1 MRRINFLLRVLVNLL
16 IVLVLFIG
24 GLTLW
29 LYTRQ
34 AEEPEREDLTASCKD
49 AGKIIEKGATAK
61 VEAKDSELEENLEMT
76 LSEEVDLQA
85 ELEQPENT
93 GENLLEEQVEEV
105 LQNMTLE
112 EKVLQLFIITP
123 EALTNHTTVT
133 AAGDITKNSIL
144 QYPVGGLIYFAK
156 NLKTRE
162 QVEAMLENT
171 CQYYEEAGYTHPFL
185 AIDEEGGTVA
195 RIGNQPAFGV
205 EKISDMSV
213 IGESG
218 DVKEAERVG
227 SVIGTYLSELGFNLN
242 FAPVADVLTNPNN
255 KAIGKRSFGKD
266 ASLVSDMVQAEVQ
279 AMEDCGIYG
288 VLKHFPGHGATDADT
303 HAGYAYTDK
312 TLEALMEEDL
322 VPFIDGI
329 ESGTHFIMA
338 AHISVPT
345 ITGDSTPCSLS
356 SYMITDV
363 LRGKMGYEGIVVTDA
378 MDMKAVE
385 HQYTSAQAAVLA
397 LEAGVDIILMP
408 ESFQMAYEG
417 ILEAV
422 ESGQLTEERI
432 DESVQRILRVKCLPI

>member
-171 CQYYEEAGYTHPFL
+171 CQYYEEAGYTRPFL

-213 IGESG
+213 IGE
-218 DVKEAERVG
+218 R
-227 SVIGTYLSELGFNLN
+227 
-242 FAPVADVLTNPNN
+242 
-255 KAIGKRSFGKD
+255 
-266 ASLVSDMVQAEVQ
+266 
-279 AMEDCGIYG
+279 AM
-288 VLKHFPGHGATDADT
+288 
-303 HAGYAYTDK
+303 
-312 TLEALMEEDL
+312 
-322 VPFIDGI
+322 
-329 ESGTHFIMA
+329 
-338 AHISVPT
+338 
-345 ITGDSTPCSLS
+345 
-356 SYMITDV
+356 
-363 LRGKMGYEGIVVTDA
+363 
-378 MDMKAVE
+378 
-385 HQYTSAQAAVLA
+385 
-397 LEAGVDIILMP
+397 
-408 ESFQMAYEG
+408 
-417 ILEAV
+417 
-422 ESGQLTEERI
+422 
-432 DESVQRILRVKCLPI
+432 